1 MEVQRRVEQQRKIKK
16 RKKEVKSE
24 EIAEI
29 VKAR

>member
-1 MEVQRRVEQQRKIKK
+1 MEVQRRVEQQTKIKK
-16 RKKEVKSE
+16 REKKVKSE